1 MLLLLNTD
9 TVSVTDT
16 HTVMYAYTALVYKV
30 QAGRPKNSIFFGQHL
45 SRDYWPPGH
54 ENPAMGLF
62 WGVDQD

>member
-9 TVSVTDT
+9 TVTDT

-54 ENPAMGLF
+54 ENPAMGFFSF